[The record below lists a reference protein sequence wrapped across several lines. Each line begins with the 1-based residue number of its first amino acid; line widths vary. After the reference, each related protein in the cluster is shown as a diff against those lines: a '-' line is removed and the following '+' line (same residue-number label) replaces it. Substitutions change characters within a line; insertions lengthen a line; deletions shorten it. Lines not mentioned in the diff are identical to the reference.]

1 MSSVADPQLA
11 LVADPAVGCDSVRH
25 PRGQGAVPHQRP
37 TEPGARTRGMTM
49 TMKEKSRKMK
59 VETHKDERLRAW
71 GKDKEHRRR
80 SINRLVPFGSTVNE
94 EQDEDNTEENKDKGM
109 KIKMKMKNKDVKNV
123 KNLKNVK
130 NMKGMRQ
137 GSLPWR
143 QLRKNEAKRTKTR
156 VQQIREEHK
165 EQVQDEQET

>member
-123 KNLKNVK
+123 KNVK
-130 NMKGMRQ
+130 NMKGMRK

-143 QLRKNEAKRTKTR
+143 QLRKNEAKRTKTG
-156 VQQIREEHK
+156 VQQIQEEHK